1 MRQCVFHWTTR
12 GPYRRLVL
20 WMISLPVLL
29 IPAFAQIGVA
39 YPSRAVTITG
49 DCEAELLPAT
59 AVVSGGVA
67 VSALKPSSAVDQ
79 LDKQMALI
87 RDYVR
92 KSQGK
97 LKELERVRMV
107 HTEGSVN
114 GQPRDPSFQ
123 LMQRIRA
130 EFPAD
135 TPMDNVL
142 EQLMELGLD
151 RFGDNMSPP
160 ESRQSIVV
168 VRYEIAKFDEQLKQV
183 RERCTI
189 EAWKHWCLSAGA
201 QSLSCKAG
209 ELPESLQLQ
218 SLTLRSTEKLMRGEG
233 PSDYYRISIT
243 AYQPG
248 LQIPPPELLGNMP
261 LHLVGNISLNSP
273 EPEKQ

>member
-1 MRQCVFHWTTR
+1 MSQRAFHWTSAGLPR
-12 GPYRRLVL
+12 GLSL
-20 WMISLPVLL
+20 WMISLVLL
-29 IPAFAQIGVA
+29 TPAFAQIGQV
-39 YPSRAVTITG
+39 YPSRVVTIAG
-49 DCEAELLPAT
+49 DCEAELRPAK

-87 RDYVR
+87 RDYVQQN
-92 KSQGK
+92 QGN

-123 LMQRIRA
+123 LAQRIRA

-135 TPMDNVL
+135 APMEDIL
-142 EQLMELGLD
+142 EHLMELGLD
-151 RFGDNMSPP
+151 RFGDNMSAP

-168 VRYEIAKFDEQLKQV
+168 VRYEIANLDEQLKQI
-183 RERCTI
+183 RDRCTV
-189 EAWKHWCLSAGA
+189 EAWKRWCASAGA
-201 QSLSCKAG
+201 KSLSCKAG

-233 PSDYYRISIT
+233 PTDYYRISVT

-248 LQIPPPELLGNMP
+248 QQISPPDLLGNVP
-261 LHLVGNISLNSP
+261 LHLVGNITLNNS